1 VKVLVGTSGFSYNE
15 WKGVFYPEGLKSAAR
30 LHYYAE
36 RFRTVEVNN
45 TFYRMP
51 QKDVLARWKDE
62 TPDGFTFVLKASQRI
77 THHQRLKDAAESTA
91 LFFANAEALGAKLGP
106 TLFQLP
112 PHFQKDAARLSAF
125 LGLLAG
131 RRAAFEFRHPS
142 WMDEEVLTLLRSHAV
157 ALGAADV
164 DEAGDAGAPLLP
176 TTDWGYLRLRRAEYT
191 PADLDVWAARIR
203 AQGWREVYVFFKHE
217 VKGPALAAAFEA
229 ACSRP

>member
-15 WKGVFYPEGLKSAAR
+15 WTGVFYPEGLKSAAR
-30 LHYYAE
+30 LRYYAE
-36 RFRTVEVNN
+36 RFRSVEINN

-51 QKDVLARWKDE
+51 QKDVLSRWKDE
-62 TPDGFTFVLKASQRI
+62 TPDSFTFVLKASQRI

-91 LFFANAEALGAKLGP
+91 LFFTNAEALGAKLGP

-112 PHFQKDAARLSAF
+112 PHFQKDAARLTAF

-131 RRAAFEFRHPS
+131 RRAAFEFRHAS
-142 WMDEEVLTLLRSHAV
+142 WMDEEVFALLRSHAA
-157 ALGAADV
+157 ALCAADV
-164 DEAGDAGAPLLP
+164 DDAGDAGAPLVP
-176 TTDWGYLRLRRAEYT
+176 TADWGYLRLRRAEYT

-203 AQGWREVYVFFKHE
+203 AQGWREAYVFFKHE
-217 VKGPALAAAFEA
+217 VKGPAFAAAFEA